1 MKWLATTVVCATAIL
16 GARSARAEEPPA
28 AAQEHERERD
38 PNQAPSVEE
47 PVAVRPR
54 RHVAFEVNLLWPFFP
69 GGITELRLM
78 IPLLRADAP
87 TFHGELV
94 TGAYSDFANRIVRG
108 DEHGKVSNFSG
119 KIGWRQFFV
128 YGLHAEVSANL
139 GWRHEE
145 HRPPDDTTVD
155 GFQIRLWTLAGYQH
169 DFTRSVYANARL
181 GLGVHLYR
189 SDRLASEEKK
199 LVPGGD
205 INLGF
210 RF

>member
-1 MKWLATTVVCATAIL
+1 MKWLGATMVCAASIL
-16 GARSARAEEPPA
+16 GMRSARAETPPNAASNPDPNLAPAGEEPPSLPA
-28 AAQEHERERD
+28 AR
-38 PNQAPSVEE
+38 
-47 PVAVRPR
+47 R
-54 RHVAFEVNLLWPFFP
+54 RHVAFEVNVLWPFFP

-78 IPLLRADAP
+78 IPVLRAAEH
-87 TFHGELV
+87 TLQGELV
-94 TGAYSDFANRIVRG
+94 TGLYSDFASRIVRG
-108 DEHGKVSNFSG
+108 DEHGKVANLSG
-119 KIGWRQFFV
+119 KIGWRQFFA

-155 GFQIRLWTLAGYQH
+155 GFQVRLWTLAGYQY
-169 DFTRSVYANARL
+169 DFTRSVYANVRG

-189 SDRLASEEKK
+189 SDRLAGEEKK